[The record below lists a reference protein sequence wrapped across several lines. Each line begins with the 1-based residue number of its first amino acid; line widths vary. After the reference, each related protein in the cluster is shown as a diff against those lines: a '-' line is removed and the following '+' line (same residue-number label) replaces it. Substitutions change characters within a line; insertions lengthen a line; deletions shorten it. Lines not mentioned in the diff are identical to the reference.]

1 LIAAVRAADPSTTC
15 RIAAIEEPGVL
26 RAYKSDVRWRIHQGD
41 PDSYRAAARS
51 INLSNA
57 DAVNVQH
64 EFGLYGV
71 WRAQVDK
78 NGAPIDSAYE
88 DYLSVFLQEL
98 RKPVVTT
105 LHTVLPKPNASLRKT
120 IRSISE
126 LSDELIVM
134 AETAVTL
141 LKSDYGIMVPPRVIP
156 HGTPT
161 IVPHGRATFKAKMGV
176 KGRSLIS
183 TFGLVDPRKGLEFMI
198 EAMPEIVAQ
207 HPDALYLIAGR
218 SHPDLL
224 RDQGEDY
231 RNSLVALTKSLGIND
246 HVAFIDQYMTQHDII
261 ELLLATD
268 VYVTPY
274 LDPNQITSGTLS
286 YALGA
291 GKAIVS
297 TRYLHAVEALD
308 DGRGTLVDFRDS
320 KQLARAVNAIL
331 GDPVIKQ
338 SMEQSTFAYARE
350 ATWPRVG
357 KAFLAIAT
365 EMVDDYKARTLSQ
378 KGGERKRSSDLGRR
392 VVNNPIITV
401 ADVKPSRPGM
411 EVMSVTNAAA
421 AQVDD
426 EVVLVLR
433 VSERPQPGID
443 PPDDALTLDLT
454 MSDPRVQQLG
464 EGYRSDDVVSFA
476 YFDMASLPGRV
487 VDVYLPRDLNG
498 LDLSDPRRIRFH
510 HPTGG
515 FSAATDDFNDFLTQ
529 MSHLRVAR
537 SRDGLHFKVDDGPS
551 VLPENHFDEYGCE
564 DPRATFIDGAWHITY
579 VSVGRI
585 GITTSRLTTTDFS
598 SFEHQGVMFLPDH
611 KDVALFPEKVDGRY
625 AALTRP
631 MPQSFGRTVGIWI
644 AFSDD
649 LVSWGDHRPVARP
662 RPGLWDELRIG
673 AGCVPLRVSGGWLE
687 IYHGVNRDSQYSLG
701 GMLLDAHDP
710 SQVLAR
716 SSEPILVPTDTYETS
731 GVTKNHVFTCGH
743 VGIDAH
749 ADAIRVYYGAAGSV
763 IAAADFQVGD
773 ILDQLHPC

>member
-1 LIAAVRAADPSTTC
+1 MAAVRAADPSTTC

-41 PDSYRAAARS
+41 ADSYRAAARS

-57 DAVNVQH
+57 DVVNVQH

-71 WRAQVDK
+71 WRPQFDAKGDVVDHV
-78 NGAPIDSAYE
+78 YE
-88 DYLSVFLQEL
+88 DNLAAFLQEM
-98 RKPVVTT
+98 RKPVITT
-105 LHTVLPKPNASLRKT
+105 LHTVLPKPNASIRKT
-120 IRSISE
+120 IRTISE
-126 LSDELIVM
+126 LSDEMIVM

-141 LKSDYGIMVPPRVIP
+141 LREDYGIKVPPRVIP

-198 EAMPEIVAQ
+198 EAMPEIVDQ

-231 RNSLVALTKSLGIND
+231 RNSLVALTKTLGVSGN
-246 HVAFIDQYMTQHDII
+246 VAFIDQYMTQHDII

-297 TRYLHAVEALD
+297 TKYLHAVEALA
-308 DGRGTLVDFRDS
+308 DGRGELVDFRDS
-320 KQLARAVNAIL
+320 EQLAHAVNAIL
-331 GDPVIKQ
+331 GHPEVKKQ
-338 SMEQSTFAYARE
+338 MEQATFAYARE

-357 KAFLAIAT
+357 LSFLAIAADVVV
-365 EMVDDYKARTLSQ
+365 EYRSRTSKL
-378 KGGERKRSSDLGRR
+378 KGGERPRSSDLGRR
-392 VVNNPIITV
+392 VANNPILR
-401 ADVKPSRPGM
+401 ARDVVPSRPGM
-411 EVMSVTNAAA
+411 EVVSVTNAAVA
-421 AQVDD
+421 RVDG
-426 EVVLVLR
+426 EVVLLLR
-433 VSERPQPGID
+433 VNERPKTGMD

-454 MSDPRVQQLG
+454 VSEPRVQQLG
-464 EGYRSDDVVSFA
+464 EGYQSEDLVSFA
-476 YFDMASLPGRV
+476 YLDPASSPPRI
-487 VDVYLPRDLNG
+487 VDIYLPRALTG

-510 HPTGG
+510 LPTGG
-515 FSAATDDFNDFLTQ
+515 FGAATDDFNDFLTQ

-537 SRDGLHFKVDDGPS
+537 SRDGLNFEVDQTPS
-551 VLPENHFDEYGCE
+551 VMPENHFDEYGCQ
-564 DPRATFIDGAWHITY
+564 DPRATFIDGRWHITY

-585 GITTSRLTTTDFS
+585 GITTSRLTTSDFT
-598 SFEHQGVMFLPDH
+598 SFEHEGVMFLPDH
-611 KDVALFPEKVDGRY
+611 KDVALFPEKIAGRY

-631 MPQSFGRTVGIWI
+631 MPQSFGRTVGMWI

-662 RPGLWDELRIG
+662 RPASWDEVRIG
-673 AGCVPLRVSGGWLE
+673 AGCVPIRVAGGWLE
-687 IYHGVNRDSQYSLG
+687 IYHGVNRDKQYSLG
-701 GMLLDAHDP
+701 GMLLDADDP
-710 SQVLAR
+710 SRVIAR
-716 SSEPILVPTDTYETS
+716 SSEPILVPTDVYETA
-731 GVTKNHVFTCGH
+731 GLVKNNVFSCGH
-743 VGIDAH
+743 VALDA
-749 ADAIRVYYGAAGSV
+749 DPNLIRVYYGAAGSV
-763 IAAADFQVGD
+763 MAAADFRLDDV
-773 ILDQLHPC
+773 LDQLHPC

>member
-1 LIAAVRAADPSTTC
+1 VRAADPSTTC

-57 DAVNVQH
+57 DCVNVQH

-71 WRAQVDK
+71 WRPQVDK
-78 NGAPIDSAYE
+78 DGQPSDSVYE
-88 DYLSVFLQEL
+88 DHLSVFLQEL

-105 LHTVLPKPNASLRKT
+105 LHTVLPQPNASIRKT
-120 IRSISE
+120 VRAISE

-141 LKSDYGIMVPPRVIP
+141 LKSDYGILVPPRVIP

-183 TFGLVDPRKGLEFMI
+183 TFGLVDPRKGLEYMI
-198 EAMPEIVAQ
+198 KAMPEIVAE
-207 HPDALYLIAGR
+207 HTDALYLIAGR

-224 RDQGEDY
+224 RDQGEAY
-231 RNSLVALTKSLGIND
+231 RNSLVALTKSLGMSE

-261 ELLLATD
+261 ELLLASD

-297 TRYLHAVEALD
+297 TKYLHAVEALD
-308 DGRGTLVDFRDS
+308 AGRGTLVDFRDS
-320 KQLARAVNAIL
+320 PQLARAVNAIL
-331 GDPVIKQ
+331 GDPKVKQ
-338 SMEQSTFAYARE
+338 KMEQSTFAYARE

-357 KAFLAIAT
+357 KAFLAIAS
-365 EMVDDYKARTLSQ
+365 EMVADYKERNRSQ

-392 VVNNPIITV
+392 ALNNPIITV
-401 ADVKPSRPGM
+401 DDVTPSRPGM

-421 AQVDD
+421 AKVG
-426 EVVLVLR
+426 EEIILLLR
-433 VSERPQPGID
+433 VSERPITGLD
-443 PPDDALTLDLT
+443 PPEDALTLDLT
-454 MSDPRVQQLG
+454 VSDPRVQQLG
-464 EGYRSDDVVSFA
+464 EGYRSEDLVSFA
-476 YFDMASLPGRV
+476 YFDMSSHPSRV
-487 VDVYLPRDLNG
+487 VDVYLPRALIG

-515 FSAATDDFNDFLTQ
+515 FSAATDDFNDFLTE

-537 SRDGLHFKVDDGPS
+537 SRDGLHFEVDELPS

-564 DPRATFIDGAWHITY
+564 DPRATFIDGVWQITY

-585 GITTSRLTTTDFS
+585 GITTSRLTTDDFT
-598 SFEHQGVMFLPDH
+598 SFQHKGVMFLPDH
-611 KDVALFPEKVDGRY
+611 KDVALFPEQIGGRY

-631 MPQSFGRTVGIWI
+631 MPQSFGRTVGMWI

-673 AGCVPLRVSGGWLE
+673 AGCVPIRVPGGWLE

-701 GMLLDAHDP
+701 GMLLDADDP
-710 SQVLAR
+710 SKVIAR
-716 SSEPILVPTDTYETS
+716 SSEPILVPTDAYETT
-731 GVTKNHVFTCGH
+731 GLTKNDVFSCGH
-743 VGIDAH
+743 VAIDA
-749 ADAIRVYYGAAGSV
+749 DSDSIRVYYGAAGNSM
-763 IAAADFQVGD
+763 AAADFHVDD
-773 ILDQLHPC
+773 ILDQLHAC

>member
-1 LIAAVRAADPSTTC
+1 MAAVRAADPATTC

-41 PDSYRAAARS
+41 ADSYRAAARS

-57 DAVNVQH
+57 DVVNVQH

-71 WRAQVDK
+71 WRPQLDAKGEVIG
-78 NGAPIDSAYE
+78 NVYE
-88 DYLSVFLQEL
+88 DNLLDFLQEM
-98 RKPVVTT
+98 RKPVITT
-105 LHTVLPKPNASLRKT
+105 LHTVLPKPNASIRKS
-120 IRSISE
+120 IRAISE

-141 LKSDYGIMVPPRVIP
+141 LREDYGIKVPPRVIP
-156 HGTPT
+156 HGTPS
-161 IVPHGRATFKAKMGV
+161 IDPHGRATFKAKMGV

-183 TFGLVDPRKGLEFMI
+183 TFGLVDPRKGLEYMI
-198 EAMPEIVAQ
+198 EAMPEVVAQ

-231 RNSLVALTKSLGIND
+231 RNSLIALTKSLDMSG
-246 HVAFIDQYMTQHDII
+246 HVAFIDQYMTQHEII

-297 TRYLHAVEALD
+297 TKYLHAVEALD
-308 DGRGTLVDFRDS
+308 KGRGELVDFRDS
-320 KQLARAVNAIL
+320 EQLAHAINAIL
-331 GDPVIKQ
+331 GDPLVKQ
-338 SMEQSTFAYARE
+338 RMEQATFAYARE

-357 KAFLAIAT
+357 LSFLAIAA
-365 EMVDDYKARTLSQ
+365 EVVSEYKSRTSKQ
-378 KGGERKRSSDLGRR
+378 KGGERPRSSDLGRR
-392 VVNNPIITV
+392 VANNPILR
-401 ADVKPSRPGM
+401 ASDVVPSRPEM
-411 EVMSVTNAAA
+411 QVVSVTNAAVA
-421 AQVDD
+421 RVGD
-426 EVVLVLR
+426 EVVLLLR
-433 VSERPQPGID
+433 VNERPKTGIE
-443 PPDDALTLDLT
+443 PPENALTLDLT
-454 MSDPRVQQLG
+454 VSDPRVQQLG
-464 EGYRSDDVVSFA
+464 EGYESEDLVSFA
-476 YFDMASLPGRV
+476 YLDPASSPRRI
-487 VDVYLPRDLNG
+487 VDIYLPRSLTG

-537 SRDGLHFKVDDGPS
+537 SRDGVQFTVDEKPS
-551 VLPENHFDEYGCE
+551 VLPANHFDEYGCQ
-564 DPRATFIDGAWHITY
+564 DPRATFIDGQWHITY

-585 GITTSRLTTTDFS
+585 GITTSRLTTTDFT
-598 SFEHQGVMFLPDH
+598 SFERKGVMFLPDH
-611 KDVALFPEKVDGRY
+611 KDVALFPEKIGGRY

-631 MPQSFGRTVGIWI
+631 MPQSFGRTVGMWI

-649 LVSWGDHRPVARP
+649 LSSWGDHRPVARP
-662 RPGLWDELRIG
+662 RPGLWDEVRIG
-673 AGCVPLRVSGGWLE
+673 AGCVPMRVPDGWLE
-687 IYHGVNRDSQYSLG
+687 IYHGVNRDAQYSLG
-701 GMLLDAHDP
+701 AMLLDAEDP
-710 SQVLAR
+710 SKVIAR
-716 SSEPILVPTDTYETS
+716 SSEPILAPTDVYETA
-731 GVTKNHVFTCGH
+731 GLVKNNVFSCGH
-743 VGIDAH
+743 VALDA
-749 ADAIRVYYGAAGSV
+749 DLDSIRVYYGAAGSV
-763 IAAADFQVGD
+763 TAAADFIVDD

>member
-1 LIAAVRAADPSTTC
+1 MAAVRAADPSTTC

-41 PDSYRAAARS
+41 ADSYRAAARS

-57 DAVNVQH
+57 DVVNVQH

-71 WRAQVDK
+71 WRPQLDAKGDVVDHV
-78 NGAPIDSAYE
+78 YE
-88 DYLSVFLQEL
+88 DNLAVFLQEM
-98 RKPVVTT
+98 RKPVITT
-105 LHTVLPKPNASLRKT
+105 LHTVLPKPSASIRKS
-120 IRSISE
+120 IRTISE

-141 LKSDYGIMVPPRVIP
+141 LRDDYGIKVPPRVIP

-198 EAMPEIVAQ
+198 EAMPEIVEQ

-231 RNSLVALTKSLGIND
+231 RNSLVALTKSLGVSD

-297 TRYLHAVEALD
+297 TKYLHAVEALA
-308 DGRGTLVDFRDS
+308 DGRGELVNFRDS
-320 KQLARAVNAIL
+320 EQLAHAVNSIL
-331 GDPVIKQ
+331 GDPQVKQ
-338 SMEQSTFAYARE
+338 KMEQATFAYARE

-357 KAFLAIAT
+357 LAFLAIAADVVA
-365 EMVDDYKARTLSQ
+365 EYKSRTSKL
-378 KGGERKRSSDLGRR
+378 KGGERPRSSDLGRR
-392 VVNNPIITV
+392 VANNPILR
-401 ADVKPSRPGM
+401 ASDVVPSRPEM
-411 EVMSVTNAAA
+411 EVVSVTNAAVA
-421 AQVDD
+421 RVDG
-426 EVVLVLR
+426 EVVLLLR
-433 VSERPQPGID
+433 VNERPKTGME
-443 PPDDALTLDLT
+443 PPEDALTLDLT
-454 MSDPRVQQLG
+454 VSDPRVQQLG
-464 EGYRSDDVVSFA
+464 EGYQSEDLVSFA
-476 YFDMASLPGRV
+476 YLDIASSPPRI
-487 VDVYLPRDLNG
+487 VDIYLPRALTG
-498 LDLSDPRRIRFH
+498 LDLSNPRRIRFH

-515 FSAATDDFNDFLTQ
+515 FGDAIDDFNDFLTQ

-537 SRDGLHFKVDDGPS
+537 SRDGLNFEVDHKPS
-551 VLPENHFDEYGCE
+551 VRPENHFDEYGCQ
-564 DPRATFIDGAWHITY
+564 DPRATFIEGQWHITY

-585 GITTSRLTTTDFS
+585 GITTSRLTTSDFT
-598 SFEHQGVMFLPDH
+598 SFEHEGVMFLPDH
-611 KDVALFPEKVDGRY
+611 KDVALFPEKIAGRY

-631 MPQSFGRTVGIWI
+631 MPQSFGRTVGVWI

-662 RPGLWDELRIG
+662 RPGSWDEVRVG
-673 AGCVPLRVSGGWLE
+673 AGCVPIRVDGGWLE
-687 IYHGVNRDSQYSLG
+687 IYHGVNRDKRYSLG
-701 GMLLDAHDP
+701 GMLLDADDP
-710 SQVLAR
+710 SRVIAR
-716 SSEPILVPTDTYETS
+716 SSEPILAPTAVYETA
-731 GVTKNHVFTCGH
+731 GLVKNNVFSCGH
-743 VGIDAH
+743 VAIDG
-749 ADAIRVYYGAAGSV
+749 DPNSIRVYYGAAGSV
-763 IAAADFQVGD
+763 MAAADFQVDD

>member
-1 LIAAVRAADPSTTC
+1 LVAAVRAADPATTC

-41 PDSYRAAARS
+41 GESYRAAARS

-71 WRAQVDK
+71 WRPQFDAK
-78 NGAPIDSAYE
+78 GEPIDSVYE
-88 DYLSVFLQEL
+88 DYLTVFLQEL

-105 LHTVLPKPNASLRKT
+105 LHTVLPKPNASIRKT
-120 IRSISE
+120 IRAISD

-141 LKSDYGIMVPPRVIP
+141 LHDDYGILVPPRVIP

-198 EAMPEIVAQ
+198 EAMPTIVAQ
-207 HPDALYLIAGR
+207 HPDALYLIAGQ

-224 RDQGEDY
+224 RDQGENY
-231 RNSLVALTKSLGIND
+231 RNSLVALTKELGVSD
-246 HVAFIDQYMTQHDII
+246 HVAFIDTYMSQHDII

-297 TRYLHAVEALD
+297 TRYLHAAEALQ
-308 DGRGTLVDFRDS
+308 DGRGTLVDFKNS
-320 KQLARAVNAIL
+320 EQLAHAVNAIL
-331 GDPVIKQ
+331 GNPELKQ
-338 SMEQSTFAYARE
+338 SMEKATFAYARE

-357 KAFLAIAT
+357 TAFLNIAA
-365 EMVDDYKARTLSQ
+365 EMVSKYKARTL
-378 KGGERKRSSDLGRR
+378 KATGGERPRSSDLGRR
-392 VVNNPIITV
+392 AADNPLV
-401 ADVKPSRPGM
+401 KVEDVTPSRPWM
-411 EVMSVTNAAA
+411 EVVSVTNAAA
-421 AQVDD
+421 AKIGD
-426 EVVLVLR
+426 EVVLLLR
-433 VSERPQPGID
+433 VSERPKTGID
-443 PPDDALTLDLT
+443 PPENALTLDLT
-454 MSDPRVQQLG
+454 VSDPRVQQLG
-464 EGYRSDDVVSFA
+464 EGYQSEDLVSFA
-476 YFDMASLPGRV
+476 YLDTSSSPSKI
-487 VDVYLPRDLNG
+487 VDIYLPRALTG

-515 FSAATDDFNDFLTQ
+515 FSTATDDFNDFLTQ

-537 SRDGLHFKVDDGPS
+537 STDGLNFSVDEKPS

-564 DPRATFIDGAWHITY
+564 DPRATFIDDAWQITY

-585 GITTSRLTTTDFS
+585 GITTSRLTTKDFT
-598 SFEHQGVMFLPDH
+598 SFEHEGVMFLPDH
-611 KDVALFPEKVDGRY
+611 KDVALFPEKIGGRY

-631 MPQSFGRTVGIWI
+631 MPQSFGRSVGVWI

-649 LVSWGDHRPVARP
+649 LSSWGDHRPVARP

-673 AGCVPLRVSGGWLE
+673 AGCVPIRVSDGWLE

-701 GMLLDAHDP
+701 GMLLDASDP
-710 SQVLAR
+710 SKVLAR
-716 SSEPILVPTDTYETS
+716 SSEPIMVPTDTYETT
-731 GVTKNHVFTCGH
+731 GLIKNNVFTCGH
-743 VGIDAH
+743 VSLDATK
-749 ADAIRVYYGAAGSV
+749 DAIRVYYGAAGSV
-763 IAAADFQVGD
+763 VAAADFHVND

>member
-1 LIAAVRAADPSTTC
+1 VAAVRAADPATTC

-41 PDSYRAAARS
+41 ADSYRAAARS

-57 DAVNVQH
+57 DVVNVQH

-71 WRAQVDK
+71 WRPQLDAKGEVIG
-78 NGAPIDSAYE
+78 NVYE
-88 DYLSVFLQEL
+88 DNLLDFLQEM
-98 RKPVVTT
+98 RKPVITT
-105 LHTVLPKPNASLRKT
+105 LHTVLPKPNASIRKS
-120 IRSISE
+120 IRAISE

-141 LKSDYGIMVPPRVIP
+141 LREDYGIKVPPRVIP
-156 HGTPT
+156 HGTPS
-161 IVPHGRATFKAKMGV
+161 IDPHGRATFKAKMGV

-183 TFGLVDPRKGLEFMI
+183 TFGLVDPRKGLEYMI
-198 EAMPEIVAQ
+198 EAMPEVVAQ

-231 RNSLVALTKSLGIND
+231 RNSLIALTKSLDMSG
-246 HVAFIDQYMTQHDII
+246 HVAFIDQYMTQHEII

-297 TRYLHAVEALD
+297 TKYLHAVEALD
-308 DGRGTLVDFRDS
+308 KGRGELVDFRDS
-320 KQLARAVNAIL
+320 EQLAHAINAIL
-331 GDPVIKQ
+331 GDPLVKQ
-338 SMEQSTFAYARE
+338 RMEQATFAYARE

-357 KAFLAIAT
+357 LSFLAIAA
-365 EMVDDYKARTLSQ
+365 EVVSEYKSRTSKQ
-378 KGGERKRSSDLGRR
+378 KGGERPRSSDLGRR
-392 VVNNPIITV
+392 VANNPILR
-401 ADVKPSRPGM
+401 ASDVVPSRPEM
-411 EVMSVTNAAA
+411 QVVSVTNAAVA
-421 AQVDD
+421 RVGD
-426 EVVLVLR
+426 EVVLLLR
-433 VSERPQPGID
+433 VNERPKTGIE
-443 PPDDALTLDLT
+443 PPENALTLDLT
-454 MSDPRVQQLG
+454 VSDPRVQQLG
-464 EGYRSDDVVSFA
+464 EGYESEDLVSFA
-476 YFDMASLPGRV
+476 YLDPASSPRRI
-487 VDVYLPRDLNG
+487 VDIYLPRSLTG

-537 SRDGLHFKVDDGPS
+537 SRDGVQFTVDEKPS
-551 VLPENHFDEYGCE
+551 VLPANHFDEYGCQ
-564 DPRATFIDGAWHITY
+564 DPRATFIDGQWHITY

-585 GITTSRLTTTDFS
+585 GITTSRLTTTDFT
-598 SFEHQGVMFLPDH
+598 SFERKGVMFLPDH
-611 KDVALFPEKVDGRY
+611 KDVALFPEKIGGRY

-631 MPQSFGRTVGIWI
+631 MPQSFGRTVGMWI

-649 LVSWGDHRPVARP
+649 LSSWGDHRPVARP
-662 RPGLWDELRIG
+662 RPGLWDEVRIG
-673 AGCVPLRVSGGWLE
+673 AGCVPMRVPDGWLE
-687 IYHGVNRDSQYSLG
+687 IYHGVNRDAQYSLG
-701 GMLLDAHDP
+701 AMLLDAEDP
-710 SQVLAR
+710 SKVIAR
-716 SSEPILVPTDTYETS
+716 SSEPILAPTDVYETA
-731 GVTKNHVFTCGH
+731 GLVKNNVFSCGH
-743 VGIDAH
+743 VALDA
-749 ADAIRVYYGAAGSV
+749 DLDSIRVYYGAAGSV
-763 IAAADFQVGD
+763 TAAADFIVDD

>member
-1 LIAAVRAADPSTTC
+1 MAAVRAADPSSTC

-57 DAVNVQH
+57 DVVNVQH

-71 WRAQVDK
+71 WRAQVDAK
-78 NGAPIDSAYE
+78 GEPIDSVYE
-88 DYLSVFLQEL
+88 DYLCVFLQEL
-98 RKPVVTT
+98 RKPVITT
-105 LHTVLPKPNASLRKT
+105 LHTVLPKPNASIRKT

-134 AETAVTL
+134 AETAVTI
-141 LKSDYGIMVPPRVIP
+141 LKDDYGILVPPRVIP
-156 HGTPT
+156 HGTPS

-176 KGRSLIS
+176 KGRNLIS

-198 EAMPEIVAQ
+198 EAMPAIVEQ
-207 HPDALYLIAGR
+207 HPDALYLIAGQ

-224 RDQGEDY
+224 RDKGEQY
-231 RNSLVALTKSLGIND
+231 RNSLVALSKSLGVSD

-297 TRYLHAVEALD
+297 TRYLHATEALA

-320 KQLARAVNAIL
+320 AQLAQAVNEIL
-331 GDPVIKQ
+331 GDPLVKQ
-338 SMEQSTFAYARE
+338 AMEKATFAYARE

-357 KAFLAIAT
+357 RAFLAIASHVVA
-365 EMVDDYKARTLSQ
+365 ERKARTHKQ
-378 KGGERKRSSDLGRR
+378 TGGERPRSSDLGRR
-392 VVNNPIITV
+392 VLNNPIV
-401 ADVKPSRPGM
+401 SASDVTPSRPSM
-411 EVMSVTNAAA
+411 EVVSVTNAAA
-421 AQVDD
+421 AQVGD
-426 EVVLVLR
+426 EVVLLLR
-433 VSERPQPGID
+433 VSERARTGSE
-443 PPDDALTLDLT
+443 PPEDALTLDLT
-454 MSDPRVQQLG
+454 VSDPRLHQLG
-464 EGYRSDDVVSFA
+464 EGYGSEDLVSFA
-476 YFDMASLPGRV
+476 YLDTSASPRRI
-487 VDVYLPRDLNG
+487 VDVFLPRALTG

-537 SRDGLHFKVDDGPS
+537 SRDGLNFEVDEKPS

-585 GITTSRLTTTDFS
+585 GITTSRLTTTDFT
-598 SFEHQGVMFLPDH
+598 SFEHKGVMFLPDH
-611 KDVALFPEKVDGRY
+611 KDVALFPEKIGGRY

-631 MPQSFGRTVGIWI
+631 MPQSFGRTVGMWI

-649 LVSWGDHRPVARP
+649 LSSWGDHRPVARP
-662 RPGLWDELRIG
+662 RPGVWDELRIG
-673 AGCVPLRVSGGWLE
+673 AGCVPIRVKGGWLE

-701 GMLLDAHDP
+701 GMLLDADDP

-716 SSEPILVPTDTYETS
+716 SPEPILVPTDTYETT
-731 GVTKNHVFTCGH
+731 GLIRNHVFTCGH
-743 VGIDAH
+743 VGIDA
-749 ADAIRVYYGAAGSV
+749 DTDSIRVYYGAAGTSM
-763 IAAADFQVGD
+763 AAADFHVND

>member
-1 LIAAVRAADPSTTC
+1 VAAVRAADPATTC

-41 PDSYRAAARS
+41 ADSYRAAARS

-57 DAVNVQH
+57 DVVNVQH

-71 WRAQVDK
+71 WHPQLDAKGDVV
-78 NGAPIDSAYE
+78 GHVYE
-88 DYLSVFLQEL
+88 DNLAVFLQEM
-98 RKPVVTT
+98 RKPVITT
-105 LHTVLPKPNASLRKT
+105 LHTVLPKPNASIRKS
-120 IRSISE
+120 IRAISE

-141 LKSDYGIMVPPRVIP
+141 LKEDYGIKVPPRVIP
-156 HGTPT
+156 HGTPA
-161 IVPHGRATFKAKMGV
+161 INPHGRATFKAKMGV
-176 KGRSLIS
+176 KGRNLIS

-231 RNSLVALTKSLGIND
+231 RNSLIALTKSLD
-246 HVAFIDQYMTQHDII
+246 MSAHVAFIDQYMTQHEII

-297 TRYLHAVEALD
+297 TKYLHAVEALD
-308 DGRGTLVDFRDS
+308 EGRGELVDFRDS
-320 KQLARAVNAIL
+320 EQLAHAINAIL
-331 GDPVIKQ
+331 GDPLVKQ
-338 SMEQSTFAYARE
+338 RMEQATYAYARE

-357 KAFLAIAT
+357 LSFLAIAA
-365 EMVDDYKARTLSQ
+365 EVVSDYKSRTSKL
-378 KGGERKRSSDLGRR
+378 KGGERPRSSDLGRR
-392 VVNNPIITV
+392 VAANPLLR
-401 ADVKPSRPGM
+401 ASDVVPSRPEM
-411 EVMSVTNAAA
+411 EVVSVTNAAVA
-421 AQVDD
+421 RVGD
-426 EVVLVLR
+426 EVVLLLR
-433 VSERPQPGID
+433 VNERPKTGIE
-443 PPDDALTLDLT
+443 PPENALTLDLT
-454 MSDPRVQQLG
+454 VSDPRVQQLG
-464 EGYRSDDVVSFA
+464 EGYQSEDLVSFA
-476 YFDMASLPGRV
+476 YLDPASSPRRI
-487 VDVYLPRDLNG
+487 VDIYLPRSLTG

-537 SRDGLHFKVDDGPS
+537 SRDGVQFTVDEKPS
-551 VLPENHFDEYGCE
+551 VLPENHFDEYGCQ
-564 DPRATFIDGAWHITY
+564 DPRATFIDGQWHITY

-585 GITTSRLTTTDFS
+585 GITTSRLTTTDFT
-598 SFEHQGVMFLPDH
+598 SFERKGVMFLPDH
-611 KDVALFPEKVDGRY
+611 KDVALFPEKIGGRY
-625 AALTRP
+625 ASLTRP
-631 MPQSFGRTVGIWI
+631 MPQSFGRTVGMWI

-649 LVSWGDHRPVARP
+649 LSSWGDHRPVARP
-662 RPGLWDELRIG
+662 RPGLWDEVRIG
-673 AGCVPLRVSGGWLE
+673 AGCVPMRVADGWLE
-687 IYHGVNRDSQYSLG
+687 IYHGVNRDAQYSLG
-701 GMLLDAHDP
+701 AMLLDADDP
-710 SQVLAR
+710 SKVIAR
-716 SSEPILVPTDTYETS
+716 SSEPILAPTDVYETT
-731 GVTKNHVFTCGH
+731 GLVKNNVFSCGH
-743 VGIDAH
+743 VALDVDANS
-749 ADAIRVYYGAAGSV
+749 IRVYYGAAGSV
-763 IAAADFQVGD
+763 TAAADFIVDD